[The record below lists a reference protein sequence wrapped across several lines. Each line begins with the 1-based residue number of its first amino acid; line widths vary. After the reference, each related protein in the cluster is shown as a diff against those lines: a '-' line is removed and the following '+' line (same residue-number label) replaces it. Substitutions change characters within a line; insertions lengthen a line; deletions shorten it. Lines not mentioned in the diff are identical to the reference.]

1 MYSRILGHGQSPFSA
16 NQWFETV
23 AADPATGAERAAMLM
38 QLRWMKAS
46 SPLYA
51 VD

>member
-1 MYSRILGHGQSPFSA
+1 VTEAEQP
-16 NQWFETV
+16 V
-23 AADPATGAERAAMLM
+23 ASLVM

-51 VD
+51 